1 MVDIA
6 KTTSVT
12 NVPKA
17 PYLTV
22 ETKEITPEPIAV
34 KTSDLPNEPEEK
46 AEIKVDADVT
56 TKPVL
61 KIISKS
67 DDTAHFKA
75 VCKICGARMKSNAAL
90 GGHTSKAHPNES
102 TTFQRKMQRREERAL
117 DREML
122 AAAKE
127 VFSKLNPDKDISSSR
142 SRIAFY
148 KSKIR
153 QSLNGETPAAIK
165 AAQQEIYSK
174 YRKPEIKKPSKPSSK
189 RSRA

>member
-1 MVDIA
+1 M
-6 KTTSVT
+6 
-12 NVPKA
+12 PKA
-17 PYLTV
+17 PDV
-22 ETKEITPEPIAV
+22 AAETKEVTPEPVAN
-34 KTSDLPNEPEEK
+34 TEK
-46 AEIKVDADVT
+46 AAEVPAPKKVEETPKKAQIKAA
-56 TKPVL
+56 
-61 KIISKS
+61 S
-67 DDTAHFKA
+67 DDTNKTAAKKPDLADDTEHFKA

-122 AAAKE
+122 AAAKG

-153 QSLNGETPAAIK
+153 QNLSEETPTAIK
-165 AAQQEIYSK
+165 AAQ
-174 YRKPEIKKPSKPSSK
+174 
-189 RSRA
+189 